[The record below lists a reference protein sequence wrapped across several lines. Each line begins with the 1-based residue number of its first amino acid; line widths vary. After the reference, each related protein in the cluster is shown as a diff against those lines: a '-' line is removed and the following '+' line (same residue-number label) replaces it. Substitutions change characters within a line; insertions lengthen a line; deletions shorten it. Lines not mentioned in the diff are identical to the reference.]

1 MRNIS
6 MVLKRIML
14 YPLIALVTIMQY
26 VMVFVSSI
34 AAGLIDFLAAVAVL
48 AAIILRIANAITD
61 VKMVCMLLL
70 AFFFFMTP
78 FIGQA
83 IVTVLE
89 QLRGKLL
96 AYTKASSS
104 RNCGR
109 DN

>member
-1 MRNIS
+1 MRMIS
-6 MVLKRIML
+6 VLRKVAL
-14 YPLIALVTIMQY
+14 YPFITVVTIMQY

-83 IVTVLE
+83 IVTALE

-104 RNCGR
+104 RNWR
-109 DN
+109 LDN